1 MSAYPRVQ
9 KKWSFARLFL
19 ALTTSFLA
27 LALLATTTHSD
38 PLKIAYSDWPGWVA
52 WDIGVQKGWFKEEG
66 VDVSFVWFEYAPSM
80 DAFSAGKVDA
90 VAVTNG
96 DELVTG
102 SSGAKSV
109 AILINDYSNGNDMI
123 VAKPGIKTLTDLK
136 GKKIAVELGL
146 VDHLLLLQALKS
158 KGMSA
163 SDVTLINTPTD
174 QTPQALAGGTV
185 DAIAAWQP
193 NSGQALKALPG
204 SKTIY
209 SSANAPGLIYD
220 VLAVNPKS
228 LAEHRADWV
237 KVVKVWF
244 RIAAYVKDP
253 KNLAEVSK
261 IMSARV
267 GLKPEEYAAFMKGT
281 YFMDKKGNLAHY
293 KKGTTL
299 SSLYYSG
306 TVVDTFNVANKVY
319 KESQDVSS
327 YLDPS
332 LMMEA
337 AK

>member
-1 MSAYPRVQ
+1 MLHNFLKSISVSGFIFAATISFGLLPAQSA
-9 KKWSFARLFL
+9 
-19 ALTTSFLA
+19 
-27 LALLATTTHSD
+27 
-38 PLKIAYSDWPGWVA
+38 PLKIGYSDWPGWVA

-66 VDVSFVWFEYAPSM
+66 VDVDFVWFEYAPSM

-96 DELVTG
+96 DEIVMG
-102 SSGAKSV
+102 SSGAKST
-109 AILINDYSNGNDMI
+109 AILLNDYSNGNDMI
-123 VAKPGIKTLTDLK
+123 VAKPGIKKLSQLK

-146 VDHLLLLQALKS
+146 VDHLLLLKALQS

-163 SDVTLINTPTD
+163 SDVEMVNTPTD
-174 QTPQALAGGTV
+174 QTAQALSGGKV

-193 NSGQALKALPG
+193 NSGQALKSLPG
-204 SKTIY
+204 SKAIY
-209 SSANAPGLIYD
+209 TSADAPGLIYD

-228 LAEHRADWV
+228 LAENKEAWK
-237 KVVKVWF
+237 KVIKVWF

-253 KNLAEVSK
+253 KNLAEASK

-267 GLKPEEYAAFMKGT
+267 GLKPEEYAALMKGT
-281 YFMDKKGNLAHY
+281 FFLDKKGNLAHY
-293 KKGTTL
+293 KKGKDLT
-299 SSLYYSG
+299 SLYYSG
-306 TVVDTFNVANKVY
+306 MVVDTFNVANKVY
-319 KESQDVSS
+319 KASEDVGS